1 MNPKRT
7 LVILMTTFATIW
19 ITDLL
24 IHELAMRADYIATMS
39 LWRSPEVMKQ
49 FFKWLVVGQFMA
61 AAGLTVIWI
70 NRCAANTMTVK
81 SAARFGFF
89 VGMIGT
95 AYAPIFY
102 AVMPLPGMLC
112 LKWVIFGI
120 LQSIVVTLVLFVT
133 TRKLAQAG

>member
-7 LVILMTTFATIW
+7 LVILMTTFAAIW

-24 IHELAMRADYIATMS
+24 IHQLALQSDYVATMH
-39 LWRSPEVMKQ
+39 LWRTPESMKQ
-49 FFKWLVVGQFMA
+49 FLKWLMVGQFMA

-70 NRCAANTMTVK
+70 NRCAANTMTFK

-89 VGMIGT
+89 VGLIGN
-95 AYAPIFY
+95 AYSPIFY
-102 AVMPLPGMLC
+102 AVMPLPGLLC

-120 LQSIVVTLVLFVT
+120 LQSVVVTLVLYVT
-133 TRKLAQAG
+133 TRKLAQQG